1 MLPALTQMV
10 CSKQLLPQL
19 SSGLHALG
27 HLQLPWSYVK
37 DMSQSLKPGG
47 QPLQNL
53 QHLGRQQ
60 CTVCSQ
66 QLWHHQHQQLRG
78 FNSSSALYSKQLGDV
93 MKVDLLQHKTPDE
106 VEHIWLAHHASSE
119 SHIATV
125 MSKDE
130 HTILTARA
138 AASPLFV
145 LPLSKKPGS
154 FQTLLLQWQPPK
166 RLLVTT
172 VEEFKQWG
180 PQAPPHLT
188 VQLFDDVVDSHGLV
202 LARGDLINPGLI
214 NAAEGRTLLE
224 LARAFYSDAAAYQ
237 MVFAFNHQ
245 PDKFDFQQLCREL
258 GVSTAG
264 RPSPA
269 QGAPQA
275 H

>member
-106 VEHIWLAHHASSE
+106 VEHIWLA
-119 SHIATV
+119 V
-125 MSKDE
+125 
-130 HTILTARA
+130 RA
-138 AASPLFV
+138 LSACLGLPALITHWYCAEPLH
-145 LPLSKKPGS
+145 PLSGS
-154 FQTLLLQWQPPK
+154 DCSTTHPLKAILR
-166 RLLVTT
+166 RL
-172 VEEFKQWG
+172 
-180 PQAPPHLT
+180 
-188 VQLFDDVVDSHGLV
+188 
-202 LARGDLINPGLI
+202 
-214 NAAEGRTLLE
+214 
-224 LARAFYSDAAAYQ
+224 
-237 MVFAFNHQ
+237 
-245 PDKFDFQQLCREL
+245 
-258 GVSTAG
+258 
-264 RPSPA
+264 
-269 QGAPQA
+269 
-275 H
+275 